1 MVPAMV
7 PRSSCAKCRDHSCSS
22 GLSFARTSAS
32 TSAATP
38 PITTVTDAAIPPGGG
53 NPDATGRLLSRRGGS
68 ATVDGRLEVI
78 GTVGQEHV
86 NVLRGDVALDASF
99 NRGSNTLHLPAA
111 ASAYSAQLVG
121 SIVVLISVDSEI
133 ATPLS
138 SAGLTLDFDGDA
150 RLLQYA
156 LAMSNVMIHDQVISS
171 SNMVLID

>member
-1 MVPAMV
+1 M
-7 PRSSCAKCRDHSCSS
+7 
-22 GLSFARTSAS
+22 
-32 TSAATP
+32 
-38 PITTVTDAAIPPGGG
+38 
-53 NPDATGRLLSRRGGS
+53 
-68 ATVDGRLEVI
+68 
-78 GTVGQEHV
+78 
-86 NVLRGDVALDASF
+86 LRGDIALDASF

-133 ATPLS
+133 ATPVS

-156 LAMSNVMIHDQVISS
+156 LAMSNVMIDDQMISS